1 MNISGALSTAQ
12 VKSSPIAPETW
23 NYTAPVL
30 QDFANIKD
38 IEPLAHPEQ
47 ADLPVIRQPSTP
59 QTDVK
64 EVVDTHVIENEAYL
78 K

>member
-1 MNISGALSTAQ
+1 MT
-12 VKSSPIAPETW
+12 KSSLIAPEPW

-30 QDFANIKD
+30 QDFVRIKD
-38 IEPLAHPEQ
+38 IKPLAQPEQ